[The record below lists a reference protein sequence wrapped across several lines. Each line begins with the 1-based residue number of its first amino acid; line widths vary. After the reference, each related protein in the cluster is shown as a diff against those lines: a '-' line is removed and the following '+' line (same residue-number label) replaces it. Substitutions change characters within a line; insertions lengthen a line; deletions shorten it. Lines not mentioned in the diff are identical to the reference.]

1 MEGDL
6 KLSKNTAS
14 KRRVSAESIPQCPK
28 PPIIRPRL
36 SKINHGHNRC
46 GVAGKIVP
54 FNQEEGHGGMQ
65 NQVFRVNYHT
75 GVVTWTTLGRA
86 GGKGAA
92 VRATLPVIRQNYKNT
107 HFYSQNHKNRRLNQ
121 LSNQS
126 QLSLY

>member
-86 GGKGAA
+86 RGKGAA
-92 VRATLPVIRQNYKNT
+92 VRATLPEIG
-107 HFYSQNHKNRRLNQ
+107 Q
-121 LSNQS
+121 LHCKSCKDF
-126 QLSLY
+126 